1 MSPRSGRQRRTLALA
16 VVFVGATIASWPW
29 AAVLLRRWLG
39 PPEVS
44 AAEVYSDATAGAAF
58 DHSQLDTLLR
68 TRVDAE
74 GLVDYEGLGRD
85 GATLDAYLA
94 SLTSAPFADMG
105 RDEKLALL
113 VNAYNA
119 FTLRLILDHW
129 PVASIKDIPS
139 GKRWDDRRFRL
150 AGETLSL
157 NELEHERIRPR
168 FREPRIHFAL
178 VCATRSCPP
187 LRAEAYVG
195 ARLEAQLADQARRV
209 HSDGR
214 WLRFDPVSGTLH
226 LTRLY
231 DWDGSDFLQAAPSVE
246 EYVAAH
252 ELSVRAALGAGQR
265 LEVRW
270 LPYDWSL
277 NRRE

>member
-1 MSPRSGRQRRTLALA
+1 
-16 VVFVGATIASWPW
+16 
-29 AAVLLRRWLG
+29 LRRWLG

-44 AAEVYSDATAGAAF
+44 AAEAYSNAAAGAVF
-58 DHSQLDTLLR
+58 DHSRLDTLLR
-68 TRVDAE
+68 AQVDAD
-74 GLVDYEGLGRD
+74 GLVDYAALAREGS
-85 GATLDAYLA
+85 ALDAYLA
-94 SLTSAPFADMG
+94 SLASAPFAEMG

-157 NELEHERIRPR
+157 NQVEHERIRPR

-178 VCATRSCPP
+178 VCAARSCPP

-209 HSDGR
+209 HTDGR
-214 WLRFDPVSGTLH
+214 WLRFDPASGTLH

-231 DWDGSDFLQAAPSVE
+231 DWYGSDFLQAAPSVE
-246 EYVAAH
+246 KYVAAH
-252 ELSVRAALGAGQR
+252 ELSVRAALGAGQK
-265 LEVRW
+265 LKVRW

-277 NRRE
+277 NRR

>member
-1 MSPRSGRQRRTLALA
+1 MNPRSGRARRALALA
-16 VVFVGATIASWPW
+16 LVGAAIASWPS
-29 AAVLLRRWLG
+29 ATVLLRRWLG

-44 AAEVYSDATAGAAF
+44 AAEAYPNAEAGAVF
-58 DHSQLDTLLR
+58 DHSRLDTLLR
-68 TRVDAE
+68 AHVDGD
-74 GLVDYEGLGRD
+74 GLVDYEALRRE
-85 GATLDAYLA
+85 GATLDAYLS
-94 SLTSAPFADMG
+94 SLTAAPFAEMG

-139 GKRWDDRRFRL
+139 GQRWDDRRFRL

-157 NELEHERIRPR
+157 NQVEHERIRPR
-168 FREPRIHFAL
+168 FLEPRIHFAL
-178 VCATRSCPP
+178 VCAARSCPP

-214 WLRFDPVSGTLH
+214 WLRFDPASGTLH

-231 DWDGSDFLQAAPSVE
+231 DWYGSDFLQAAPSLE

-252 ELSVRAALGAGQR
+252 ELSVRAALGAGR
-265 LEVRW
+265 KLKVGW

-277 NRRE
+277 NRRD